1 MPSLTSYPT
10 SSNKQSVLS
19 DSMSKTVSATEAKA
33 KLSELIKWTVKNQ
46 DSVIVKSRGNP
57 QVAII
62 SFSAYEEL
70 QKLKDQ
76 ARRREAFAQFEALAK
91 KIQARNQDLTEVEAD
106 RLADEI
112 TRETIERMVEEKKV
126 SFTE

>member
-1 MPSLTSYPT
+1 MP
-10 SSNKQSVLS
+10 
-19 DSMSKTVSATEAKA
+19 KTISATEAKA

-91 KIQARNQDLTEVEAD
+91 KIQARNQDLTEAEAD